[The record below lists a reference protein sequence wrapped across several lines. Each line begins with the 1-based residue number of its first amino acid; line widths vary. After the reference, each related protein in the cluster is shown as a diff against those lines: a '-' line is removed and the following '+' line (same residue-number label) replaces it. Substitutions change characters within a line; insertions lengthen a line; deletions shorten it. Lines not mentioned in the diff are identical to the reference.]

1 LSKLSTQ
8 TIAIPSLLEHIRGR
22 RASLEVLSGASKGQ
36 RFLMNGLV
44 LRVGSAPDNDLVLED
59 ATVSKHHFRIE
70 LDPRGYRILD
80 LGSKNGLQLGDLRVT
95 EAFLPDRC
103 KILAGKLGLRFKLTR
118 EELDEEVSVR
128 GALGDMVGQSLP
140 MRRLFARLSRL
151 AESNIT
157 VLLEGESGT
166 GKELAAETLHA
177 LSPRAG
183 GPFVVLDCGAIPE
196 HLMESQLFGHRKG
209 AFTGATENLTGAL
222 ERASSGTLFVDEVGE
237 LPLGLQTKL
246 LRALDKGQYQPLGG
260 EAWKSSDA
268 RIVAATNR
276 DLKAEVAAGR
286 FREDLYFRL
295 AVVGLRL
302 PSLRERPED
311 IPHLVD
317 RFVEELGGAL
327 SWGGI
332 SQQRLEEWKRL
343 DWPGNVREL
352 RNAVERELVLGPED
366 QDDPGAPR
374 SLPGLESFVQGPGG
388 VYLPYKEAKARLLG
402 AFEASYWSGL
412 LARNGGNVSAAAREA
427 GIHRK
432 SLEYL
437 LKRKEPGGDPGA
449 QQ

>member
-1 LSKLSTQ
+1 MSKLSTQ

-22 RASLEVLSGASKGQ
+22 RASLEVLGGSSKGQ
-36 RFLMNGLV
+36 RLLMNGLV
-44 LRVGSAPDNDLVLED
+44 LRVGSAPDNDLVLDD

-80 LGSKNGLQLGDLRVT
+80 LGSKNGLHLGDLRVT
-95 EAFLPDRC
+95 EAFLPDHC

-118 EELDEEVSVR
+118 EELDEEVTVR
-128 GALGDMVGQSLP
+128 GALGEMVGQSLP

-177 LSPRAG
+177 LSPRAA

-196 HLMESQLFGHRKG
+196 QLMESQLFGHRKG

-222 ERASSGTLFVDEVGE
+222 ERASAGTLFVDEVGE

-260 EAWKSSDA
+260 EGWKTSDA

-276 DLKAEVAAGR
+276 DLQAEVAAGR

-311 IPHLVD
+311 IPQLVE
-317 RFVEELGGAL
+317 RFLEALGGSFAG
-327 SWGGI
+327 GGI

-366 QDDPGAPR
+366 QDDREAPQG
-374 SLPGLESFVQGPGG
+374 LPGLESFVQGARRRLFALQGRQGPAAGG
-388 VYLPYKEAKARLLG
+388 L
-402 AFEASYWSGL
+402 
-412 LARNGGNVSAAAREA
+412 
-427 GIHRK
+427 
-432 SLEYL
+432 
-437 LKRKEPGGDPGA
+437 
-449 QQ
+449 